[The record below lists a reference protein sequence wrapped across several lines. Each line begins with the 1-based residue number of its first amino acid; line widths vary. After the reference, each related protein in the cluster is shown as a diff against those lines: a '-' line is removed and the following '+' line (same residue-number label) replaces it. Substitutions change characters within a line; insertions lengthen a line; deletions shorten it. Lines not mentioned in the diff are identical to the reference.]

1 MSTDRDAG
9 DLELDTVCG
18 TPENPT
24 SEPLQSSDHHQ
35 THEQELDPVLLWVP
49 SGRRLISGLV
59 GLNVV
64 LLGTALVIGE
74 NFNPEGLSHQE
85 PEVFLLVLMGI
96 SLIWMF
102 WYLLWARRH
111 PDISPHRDHHAGGVP
126 VILALLLFAAFSL
139 LLFVFRVG
147 YLMSTRECKP
157 AATLISPFMEAP
169 FLTLQTYLLWAHSK
183 DCIHRH
189 KIITRSGLMM
199 ILSTD
204 LLLWLNAVT
213 EDNIHVEIELGKR
226 NGLADDD
233 TPDRDSSDLAGNSTC
248 QCNAS
253 TACLA
258 FRKGFEIFFPFNIE
272 YYLMAGCLIYVM
284 WKNVGRITG
293 PDHHVTEKKTLY
305 IVCTGGITLGLVFGG
320 LVLAAGVTAFVL
332 YQVYVSQ
339 PEFRLTAFF
348 IFYGY
353 HLVVMPIMSLCSLV
367 GLIVQRLESR
377 AREVGPNPSRRLDV
391 VLLMAAALGQ
401 LALSYFSVVAA
412 LGIGTDGPLGEL
424 DLSYS
429 LLSLLELILQNIF
442 IIEGL
447 HRHPHLSIKKKKK
460 QMSSIFKMK
469 KKAQENKKTD
479 ISLLE
484 AKISAPPTVQ
494 EQGATKPWAKRV
506 RQEICA
512 FLILSNIML
521 WLIPAFGVHPQ
532 FENGLGKEFFGFTTW
547 FIMMNLGQPL
557 SVFYRMH
564 SVAAL
569 TELLISA

>member
-126 VILALLLFAAFSL
+126 VIHIFTVGSL
-139 LLFVFRVG
+139 QGLH
-147 YLMSTRECKP
+147 S
-157 AATLISPFMEAP
+157 
-169 FLTLQTYLLWAHSK
+169 QTQ
-183 DCIHRH
+183 DNH
-189 KIITRSGLMM
+189 KVCRSGLMM

-226 NGLADDD
+226 NGLADDN
-233 TPDRDSSDLAGNSTC
+233 TIPPDRDSSDLAGNSTC
-248 QCNAS
+248 QCNVS

-293 PDHHVTEKKTLY
+293 PDHHVTEKKKTLY

-460 QMSSIFKMK
+460 KKQMSSIFKMKK

>member
-24 SEPLQSSDHHQ
+24 SDEPLQSLDHHQ

-64 LLGTALVIGE
+64 LLGTALVVGE

-126 VILALLLFAAFSL
+126 VIGKFPCSIFKADCSHGAFGLSNS
-139 LLFVFRVG
+139 V
-147 YLMSTRECKP
+147 C
-157 AATLISPFMEAP
+157 
-169 FLTLQTYLLWAHSK
+169 
-183 DCIHRH
+183 
-189 KIITRSGLMM
+189 RSGLMM

-213 EDNIHVEIELGKR
+213 EDNIHEEIENVFKVLF
-226 NGLADDD
+226 L
-233 TPDRDSSDLAGNSTC
+233 PAGNSTC

-253 TACLA
+253 AACLG
-258 FRKGFEIFFPFNIE
+258 FRKGFEILFPFNIE

-367 GLIVQRLESR
+367 GLVVQRLERR

-401 LALSYFSVVAA
+401 LALSYFS
-412 LGIGTDGPLGEL
+412 LTPPHHQT
-424 DLSYS
+424 SYCLKYGDDS
-429 LLSLLELILQNIF
+429 TSESSGLCVLIYI
-442 IIEGL
+442 
-447 HRHPHLSIKKKKK
+447 
-460 QMSSIFKMK
+460 
-469 KKAQENKKTD
+469 
-479 ISLLE
+479 
-484 AKISAPPTVQ
+484 
-494 EQGATKPWAKRV
+494 
-506 RQEICA
+506 
-512 FLILSNIML
+512 
-521 WLIPAFGVHPQ
+521 
-532 FENGLGKEFFGFTTW
+532 
-547 FIMMNLGQPL
+547 
-557 SVFYRMH
+557 
-564 SVAAL
+564 
-569 TELLISA
+569 

>member
-1 MSTDRDAG
+1 APCQTHVSTGRSMSTDRDAG

-226 NGLADDD
+226 NG
-233 TPDRDSSDLAGNSTC
+233 NSTC

-460 QMSSIFKMK
+460 KKKQMS
-469 KKAQENKKTD
+469 T
-479 ISLLE
+479 
-484 AKISAPPTVQ
+484 PPTVQ

>member
-24 SEPLQSSDHHQ
+24 SDEPLQSLDHHQ

-64 LLGTALVIGE
+64 LLGTALVVGE

-126 VILALLLFAAFSL
+126 VIVALLLFAAVSL

-157 AATLISPFMEAP
+157 TATLISPFMEAP

-183 DCIHRH
+183 DCIHKH
-189 KIITRSGLMM
+189 KMITRSGLMM

-213 EDNIHVEIELGKR
+213 EDNIHEEIELGKR
-226 NGLADDD
+226 N
-233 TPDRDSSDLAGNSTC
+233 GNSTC

-253 TACLA
+253 AACLG
-258 FRKGFEIFFPFNIE
+258 FRKGFEILFPFNIE

-332 YQVYVSQ
+332 YQVYVRQ

-367 GLIVQRLESR
+367 GLVVQRLERR

-412 LGIGTDGPLGEL
+412 LGIGTNGPLGDL

-447 HRHPHLSIKKKKK
+447 HRHPHLT
-460 QMSSIFKMK
+460 
-469 KKAQENKKTD
+469 QENKKTD

-494 EQGATKPWAKRV
+494 EQEATKPWAKRV

>member
-18 TPENPT
+18 TPEIPT
-24 SEPLQSSDHHQ
+24 SDEPLQSLDHHQ
-35 THEQELDPVLLWVP
+35 THEKELDPVLLWVP

-64 LLGTALVIGE
+64 LLGTALVVGE
-74 NFNPEGLSHQE
+74 NFNPECLSHQE

-213 EDNIHVEIELGKR
+213 EDSIHVEIELGKQ

-233 TPDRDSSDLAGNSTC
+233 TIPPGRDNSDLAG
-248 QCNAS
+248 
-253 TACLA
+253 
-258 FRKGFEIFFPFNIE
+258 
-272 YYLMAGCLIYVM
+272 
-284 WKNVGRITG
+284 
-293 PDHHVTEKKTLY
+293 
-305 IVCTGGITLGLVFGG
+305 
-320 LVLAAGVTAFVL
+320 
-332 YQVYVSQ
+332 
-339 PEFRLTAFF
+339 
-348 IFYGY
+348 
-353 HLVVMPIMSLCSLV
+353 
-367 GLIVQRLESR
+367 
-377 AREVGPNPSRRLDV
+377 
-391 VLLMAAALGQ
+391 
-401 LALSYFSVVAA
+401 SYC
-412 LGIGTDGPLGEL
+412 
-424 DLSYS
+424 SYS
-429 LLSLLELILQNIF
+429 TFTQD
-442 IIEGL
+442 
-447 HRHPHLSIKKKKK
+447 PK
-460 QMSSIFKMK
+460 QMK
-469 KKAQENKKTD
+469 KKAQENKKKD

-532 FENGLGKEFFGFTTW
+532 FENGLGKEFFGFTAW

-557 SVFYRMH
+557 GVFYRMH